1 MKCDDLDYDATFMEQ
16 MRDVL
21 HHVADEETI
30 ILPLAEKL
38 LADELGSLALT
49 MTRRRLERLAPRSVE
64 LVGNLVR
71 GLPASSI
78 LMAAVHFWPALIWSA
93 RSATGNNTEPEP
105 QVSNTSESRKR

>member
-1 MKCDDLDYDATFMEQ
+1 MKCDDLDYDATFMEL

-78 LMAAVHFWPALIWSA
+78 LMAAGALLASTYLV
-93 RSATGNNTEPEP
+93 SKVGNRE
-105 QVSNTSESRKR
+105 QHGA